1 MAQNVRHGRDADS
14 PSANRMAIIL
24 VTAVVIGFAIAGYL
38 GLRHSRVEAPPAAEP
53 VLPAP
58 APVVPSGGPTGA
70 IPLLPSP
77 SSSTSAAATRPA
89 SPPPAR
95 APSAAAAHTPGAAKA
110 KPPVWE
116 QRTIASTSV
125 LTTGQSWSTNR
136 LRLTVTGGGD
146 LVLQDQG
153 RTVWRTGTTSG
164 VKLVMQNDGHLV
176 LYDAGNGTAWSSGTA
191 GNPGAVLVLR
201 ADGDMIISMVNGRT
215 LFSTGTGD

>member
-14 PSANRMAIIL
+14 SSANRMAIML

-77 SSSTSAAATRPA
+77 SRSTSAAATRPA

-95 APSAAAAHTPGAAKA
+95 APSSAAKA
-110 KPPVWE
+110 KPPAWE

-191 GNPGAVLVLR
+191 GNPGAVLILR
-201 ADGDMIISMVNGRT
+201 ADGNMVISLNGRI
-215 LFSTGTGD
+215 LFQTGTGDS